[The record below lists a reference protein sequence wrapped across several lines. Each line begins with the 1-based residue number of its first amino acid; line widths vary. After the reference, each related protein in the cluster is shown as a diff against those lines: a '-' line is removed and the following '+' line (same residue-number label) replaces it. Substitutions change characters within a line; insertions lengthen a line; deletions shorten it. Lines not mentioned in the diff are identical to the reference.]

1 MAHFLVAS
9 YGGGHAQMLIPVVR
23 ALRQSE
29 HVCTVLGLTTG
40 KSLFEQA
47 GIACVGLADC
57 VSSAPWWSDAE
68 CWGLKALAQSQQS
81 AAVSREDT
89 IAYYGSGLSDLVVEL
104 GEAKAWQAFL
114 KLDRKSFRPMR
125 TARYLLESIAPDV
138 LVCTN
143 SPRMERALIEQARA
157 LNIPT
162 LVLVDA
168 FARIEMDWLSQPG
181 YGSIVAVFH
190 DSVRRELLARGRT
203 PNEVIVTGNPGFGD
217 LARVRQARGTRPNRE
232 MPHVLYLAQAEALI
246 SGSSVDPDQLT
257 LDVMASL
264 QAGMAN
270 GQWTAEVRFHPN
282 QGDRVR
288 NACGVLLDR
297 SHLNSLHEAL
307 MEADVVIS
315 ASSSA
320 AIQAMLVGIPLVEIG
335 WSIRS
340 GLTPFHQLGETRI
353 ASSIET
359 LADCIRALHATTACQ
374 QGEAKSESIEGSTVG
389 RVVEALS
396 RLIES
401 KP

>member
-1 MAHFLVAS
+1 
-9 YGGGHAQMLIPVVR
+9 
-23 ALRQSE
+23 
-29 HVCTVLGLTTG
+29 
-40 KSLFEQA
+40 
-47 GIACVGLADC
+47 
-57 VSSAPWWSDAE
+57 
-68 CWGLKALAQSQQS
+68 
-81 AAVSREDT
+81 DT
-89 IAYYGSGLSDLVVEL
+89 IAYYGSGLSDLVVAL

-114 KLDRKSFRPMR
+114 KHDRKSFRPMR

-143 SPRMERALIEQARA
+143 APRMERALIEQARA

-217 LARVRQARGTRPNRE
+217 LARVRQARRARPHRE
-232 MPHVLYLAQAEALI
+232 TPHVLYLAQAEALI
-246 SGSSVDPDQLT
+246 SGSSADPDQLT

-297 SHLNSLHEAL
+297 SHLISLHEAL

-340 GLTPFHQLGETRI
+340 GLTPFHQLGAMRV
-353 ASSIET
+353 ASSIEA
-359 LADCIRALHATTACQ
+359 LADCIRALHATAACE
-374 QGEAKSESIEGSTVG
+374 QGDAEPTSIEGSAIG
-389 RVVEALS
+389 QVVEALS

-401 KP
+401 QP

>member
-1 MAHFLVAS
+1 MAHVLVAS
-9 YGGGHAQMLIPVVR
+9 YGGGHAQMMIPVVR
-23 ALRQSE
+23 TLCRSD
-29 HVCTVLGLTTG
+29 HICTVLGLTTG
-40 KSLFEQA
+40 KSLFEHA
-47 GIACVGLADC
+47 GITCVGLAAC
-57 VSSAPWWSDAE
+57 VSSAPWWSEAE
-68 CWGLKALAQSQQS
+68 CWGLKVLAQSEQS

-89 IAYYGSGLSDLVVEL
+89 IAYYGSGLSDLVLEL
-104 GEAKAWQAFL
+104 GEAEAWQEFL
-114 KLDRKSFRPMR
+114 KHDRKCFRPMR

-190 DSVRRELLARGRT
+190 DSVRCELVARGRR

-217 LARVRQARGTRPNRE
+217 LAQVRKARRSRPKRKR
-232 MPHVLYLAQAEALI
+232 PHVLYLSQAEALI
-246 SGSSVDPDQLT
+246 SGSNVDPDRVT
-257 LDVMASL
+257 FDVMGSL

-270 GQWTAEVRFHPN
+270 DQWTAEVRFHPN
-282 QGDRVR
+282 QGEHVR
-288 NACGVLLDR
+288 GACGTLLDR
-297 SHLNSLHEAL
+297 SHLISLHDAL
-307 MEADVVIS
+307 MEADIVIS

-320 AIQAMLVGIPLVEIG
+320 GIQAMLVGIPLVEIG

-340 GLTPFHQLGETRI
+340 GLTPFHQLGPMRV
-353 ASSIET
+353 ASSVGA
-359 LADCIRALHATTACQ
+359 LADCIGSLHAMAASEHD
-374 QGEAKSESIEGSTVG
+374 EAKPESIEGSAEE
-389 RVVEALS
+389 RVLEALC

-401 KP
+401 DL